1 MRVVTLTI
9 NGQEVSGHD
18 DKTVLQVARSH
29 GIYIPT
35 LCHLEG
41 LTNVGSCRLCVVE
54 VQGVNKLL
62 PACVT
67 LVSEGMVVESESDRL
82 AMYRRSIVE
91 MLFTEGNH
99 ICSVCV
105 SNGHCSLQA
114 MAQRLGIDHISLPY
128 SFPRRSLDASHDR
141 YGFDPNRCIMC
152 TRCVRVCEEIEG
164 ARTIDVMGRGVDC
177 EIIHDLHEPWG
188 ESSTC
193 TSCGKCVGVCP
204 TGALFHK
211 GSAAGEMV
219 KHRDFLVHLSEMR
232 GVR

>member
-18 DKTVLQVARSH
+18 DRTILQEVRAH
-29 GIYIPT
+29 GGYIPT

-41 LTNVGSCRLCVVE
+41 LTNIGACRLCVVE
-54 VQGVNKLL
+54 VQGARKLQ

-67 LVSEGMVVESESDRL
+67 MVSEGMVVSTESERL
-82 AMYRRSIVE
+82 SKYRRRIVE
-91 MLFTEGNH
+91 MLFAEGNH

-114 MAQRLGIDHISLPY
+114 MAVRLGIDHISLPY
-128 SFPRRSLDASHDR
+128 RYPKRGVDASHER
-141 YGFDPNRCIMC
+141 YAFDANRCILC
-152 TRCVRVCEEIEG
+152 TRCVRACAEVEG
-164 ARTIDVMGRGVDC
+164 ARTLDIMGRGIDS
-177 EIIHDLHEPWG
+177 ILIHDLNQPWG
-188 ESSTC
+188 ESTTC

-211 GSAAGEMV
+211 GSAPGEMV
-219 KHRDFLVHLSEMR
+219 KHREFLTHLAEMR
-232 GVR
+232 GAR